1 MAGRCG
7 VQREATPAT
16 YREEE
21 AVRGDILSATLAAVR
36 QGGAAARSVREKSRR
51 GLGRRGSVRNSRC
64 GAVGY
69 DPSDSELGNGRDESG
84 GVERSTLVV
93 VEVTG
98 RAGE

>member
-1 MAGRCG
+1 M
-7 VQREATPAT
+7 
-16 YREEE
+16 
-21 AVRGDILSATLAAVR
+21 
-36 QGGAAARSVREKSRR
+36 
-51 GLGRRGSVRNSRC
+51 
-64 GAVGY
+64 GY